1 MIIELVNGKY
11 LTNGKEY
18 KDLNELERQDLNNFF
33 IQIKYEKEQE
43 LYLQQLE
50 EQQTINNILVFD
62 ALEVITPSN

>member
-18 KDLNELERQDLNNFF
+18 KDLNELERQDLNNYF
-33 IQIKYEKEQE
+33 IQIKYEKEKE

-50 EQQTINNILVFD
+50 QQEIINNILVFE
-62 ALEVITPSN
+62 ALEVIEN

>member
-18 KDLNELERQDLNNFF
+18 KDLNELERQDLNNYF

-43 LYLQQLE
+43 LYLKQLE

-62 ALEVITPSN
+62 ALELIEK

>member
-18 KDLNELERQDLNNFF
+18 KDLNELERQDLNNYF

-50 EQQTINNILVFD
+50 QQEKINNILVFD
-62 ALEVITPSN
+62 ALEVIEK

>member
-1 MIIELVNGKY
+1 MRIELVNGKY

-18 KDLNELERQDLNNFF
+18 KDLNALERQDLNNFF

-50 EQQTINNILVFD
+50 EQQIINNILVFD
-62 ALEVITPSN
+62 ALEVIQK

>member
-18 KDLNELERQDLNNFF
+18 KDLNELERQDLNNYF

-50 EQQTINNILVFD
+50 QQETINNILVFD
-62 ALEVITPSN
+62 ALEVIEN

>member
-1 MIIELVNGKY
+1 MIIQLVNGKY

-18 KDLNELERQDLNNFF
+18 KDLNELERQDLNNYF

-50 EQQTINNILVFD
+50 QQETINNILVFD
-62 ALEVITPSN
+62 ALEVIEN

>member
-18 KDLNELERQDLNNFF
+18 KDLNELERQDLNNYF

-50 EQQTINNILVFD
+50 QEEKINNILVFD
-62 ALEVITPSN
+62 ALEVI

>member
-18 KDLNELERQDLNNFF
+18 KDLNELERQDLNNYF

-43 LYLQQLE
+43 TYLQQLQ
-50 EQQTINNILVFD
+50 EQEKINNTLVFD
-62 ALEVITPSN
+62 ALEVETH

>member
-1 MIIELVNGKY
+1 MIIELKNGKY

-18 KDLNELERQDLNNFF
+18 KDLNELERQDLNNYF

-50 EQQTINNILVFD
+50 QQEKINNILVFD
-62 ALEVITPSN
+62 ALEVETPSN

>member
-1 MIIELVNGKY
+1 MRIELINGKY

-18 KDLNELERQDLNNFF
+18 KDLNELERQDLNNYF

-50 EQQTINNILVFD
+50 YQEKINNILVFD
-62 ALEVITPSN
+62 ALELETPSN

>member
-18 KDLNELERQDLNNFF
+18 KDLNELERQDLNNYF

-43 LYLQQLE
+43 TYLQQLE
-50 EQQTINNILVFD
+50 EQQIINNILVFD
-62 ALEVITPSN
+62 ALEVIEK

>member
-1 MIIELVNGKY
+1 MIIQLVNGKY

-18 KDLNELERQDLNNFF
+18 KDLNELERQDLNNYF

-50 EQQTINNILVFD
+50 QQEKINNILVFD
-62 ALEVITPSN
+62 ALEVINN

>member
-50 EQQTINNILVFD
+50 QQEKINNILVFD
-62 ALEVITPSN
+62 ALEVIEK

>member
-18 KDLNELERQDLNNFF
+18 KDLNELERQDLNNYF

-43 LYLQQLE
+43 LYLKQLE
-50 EQQTINNILVFD
+50 QQESINNILVCD
-62 ALEVITPSN
+62 ALEVIEK

>member
-18 KDLNELERQDLNNFF
+18 KDLNELERQDLNNYF

-50 EQQTINNILVFD
+50 QQETINNILVFD
-62 ALEVITPSN
+62 ALEVIEK

>member
-18 KDLNELERQDLNNFF
+18 KDLNELERQDLNNYF

-43 LYLQQLE
+43 LYLKQLE
-50 EQQTINNILVFD
+50 QQESINNILVFD
-62 ALEVITPSN
+62 VLELIEN

>member
-18 KDLNELERQDLNNFF
+18 KDLNELERQDLNNYF

-43 LYLQQLE
+43 TYLQQLE
-50 EQQTINNILVFD
+50 QQEKINNILVFD
-62 ALEVITPSN
+62 ALEVETPSN

>member
-1 MIIELVNGKY
+1 MIIQLVNGKY

-18 KDLNELERQDLNNFF
+18 KDLNELERQDLNNYF

-50 EQQTINNILVFD
+50 QQQTINNILVFD
-62 ALEVITPSN
+62 ALEVIKN

>member
-11 LTNGKEY
+11 RTNGKEY

-50 EQQTINNILVFD
+50 EQEKINNILVFD
-62 ALEVITPSN
+62 ALEVETPSN